1 MAITLLIA
9 NKNTLL
15 DQINTMLN
23 AGTGAATIK
32 VYDGTQPANADTA
45 LSGNTLLAEFAMT
58 DPAAPAAASGD
69 LTLSAI
75 GDDISAD
82 ATGTASWARIADS
95 NGLTVFDVDVTA
107 TGGGGGM
114 EFNTVSFVILKTI
127 SVSSFTVSL

>member
-32 VYDGTQPANADTA
+32 VYDGTQPADADTA

-58 DPAAPAAASGD
+58 DPAAAAAASGV

-75 GDDISAD
+75 SDDASAD

-114 EFNTVSFVILKTI
+114 EFNTVSFVIAKTI
-127 SVSSFTVSL
+127 SVSSFTISL